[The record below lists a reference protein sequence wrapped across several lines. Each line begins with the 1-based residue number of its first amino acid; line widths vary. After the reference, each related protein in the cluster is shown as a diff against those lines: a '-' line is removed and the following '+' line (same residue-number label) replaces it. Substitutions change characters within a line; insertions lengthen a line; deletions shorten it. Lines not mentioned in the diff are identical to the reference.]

1 MVYENFD
8 EPDEFLFVK
17 HKFYVMNEN
26 GKVDFLIRSESS
38 VAVRMTPGN
47 KYVLCL
53 VEGNSYQTY
62 WNYIFNDNYSYPVLK
77 AAVLKILNKE
87 VEPSGK
93 TIIEK

>member
-8 EPDEFLFVK
+8 EPDDFLFVK

-77 AAVLKILNKE
+77 APYLKY
-87 VEPSGK
+87 
-93 TIIEK
+93 